1 MNDRWHMRY
10 IIPLLAEPAGQR
22 VITREG
28 KRGKLES
35 ITDVGT
41 RVAYEVLL
49 DGGTVAA
56 VFATDLDLDIETEGC
71 INSHP
76 FGEGL

>member
-10 IIPLLAEPAGQR
+10 VFPPLAEPAGQR

-35 ITDVGT
+35 ITVVGT
-41 RVAYEVLL
+41 RLAYEVLL
-49 DGGTVAA
+49 DDGDRAT
-56 VFATDLDLDIETEGC
+56 VFATDLDLEIQGGMKPSPVDD
-71 INSHP
+71 
-76 FGEGL
+76 EGL

>member
-1 MNDRWHMRY
+1 MTDRWHTRY
-10 IIPLLAEPAGQR
+10 VFPLLAEPAGQR

-41 RVAYEVLL
+41 RLAYEVLL
-49 DGGTVAA
+49 DGGDRAT
-56 VFATDLDLDIETEGC
+56 VFATDLDLDLEVEGAHE
-71 INSHP
+71 IADAR
-76 FGEGL
+76 